1 MTKKASGHMADENRF
16 RLRIRT
22 EHFHR
27 VDFEIH
33 EFAKTTHG
41 IWEQAVSEFRDYFP
55 DALLKK
61 VALADAMRCSP
72 LPVIDGGQVNKRRC
86 YYVLGG
92 FHIFRQ
98 LKAYA
103 KVGAYAPLKA
113 TLCIVESSDGGAL
126 DAGRLESLV
135 QSLAIVD
142 VCGRGTPID
151 EMRAVYDANQPDVW
165 NCVKFNRLSRA
176 QLADCIGCTEAQ
188 LVKQSRHGKP
198 REGKAGQSD
207 EEEVPTCAL

>member
-1 MTKKASGHMADENRF
+1 MADENRL

-22 EHFHR
+22 EHLHR

-61 VALADAMRCSP
+61 EALADAMRCSP
-72 LPVIDGGQVNKRRC
+72 LPVIDGGQVNKRRR

-98 LKAYA
+98 FKAYA
-103 KVGAYAPLKA
+103 KVAALSPLKA

-198 REGKAGQSD
+198 REGKAGQSG